1 MARDKKR
8 RRSLSRSSSSS
19 PERISSRRR
28 RNNRSR
34 SRDRRRR
41 SIERHRRSR
50 SRERRRSPR
59 DRYRRSRSRGRRTFS
74 RSRSRSFTRSRSRD
88 RRSKSHDGKRSR
100 SHDRDD
106 KKAEQPALSALA
118 AATAAAAAVTGALAA
133 AENTTLDKNAQQQQ
147 LDLEMQKRR
156 ERIEKWRQARKKTE
170 QAVAA
175 ALVLPVPGKK
185 WSLEDD
191 EEDDS
196 GPPPPPLKD
205 DPDDG
210 PGPPS
215 LKKKLDPDEADADTK
230 TEEVKK
236 EAEVKQEEEE
246 DDGIDPLDAYMMGIQ
261 NEVKQLKDKALKTD
275 VSAPA
280 PEKAN
285 NMVTM
290 IVGVAKKKED
300 KKKGELMEQNV
311 DALEYSSEEETE
323 DLQTTMNN
331 LQAGKAKK
339 PVSVS
344 LEDISYAPFRKNF
357 YIEVPEL
364 AKMTPGEV
372 ETLRA
377 ELEGIKVRGKGCPK
391 PIRNWAQ
398 CGVSKKVL
406 ELLKKHGFEKP
417 TPIQAQAIPAV
428 MSGRDLI
435 GIAKTGSGK
444 TLAFLLPMFRHIL
457 DQAPLE
463 DDDGPI
469 AVIMT
474 PTRELAMQIT
484 KDCKKFTKSLG
495 LRVVCVYGG
504 TGISEQ
510 IADLKRGA
518 EIIVCTPGRMIDML
532 AANNGRVTNFR
543 RTTYVVLDEADRMFD
558 MGFEPQVMRII
569 DSIRP
574 DRQTVMFSAT
584 FPRQMEALARRILIK
599 PIEILVGGRSVVC
612 KDVEQHV
619 VILTQEEKFFKL
631 LELLGLYQDK
641 GSAIVFVDKQEHADI
656 LLKDLMKAS
665 HNAMALHGGIDQFD
679 RDSTIVDFKAG
690 KVGVLIATSVAARGL
705 DVKHL
710 ILVVNFDCPNHYEDY
725 VHRCGR
731 TGRAGNKGYAYTF
744 ITEDQGRYTADVIKA
759 LELSGNPIPE
769 DLQKLFD
776 EYKARQE
783 AEGKK
788 VRGGSGF
795 SGKGFKFDE
804 AESHLK
810 TEKKKFQRAALG
822 IQDSDDED
830 AEGDI
835 DREIESM
842 LAPKKR
848 IKELLPGPSVTG
860 QTTPAPAVPGVPGTI
875 AGVAVP
881 LGAAATTAAPSG
893 TVSEKLEMARMLA
906 CRINMTR
913 TFSAPS
919 TPAPEVMMSAQSATE
934 AMMRGQYVPELPTPV
949 ISAKTLAEQRAEKL
963 HAKLN
968 YQPKVVE
975 EEPPEPPP
983 QKEKFQK
990 YEEELEINDF
1000 PQQARWKVTSK
1011 EAMAQISE
1019 YSEAG
1024 ITVRGTYYPP
1034 GKEPKGGDR
1043 KLYLAIESTSELA
1056 VSKARAEIIR
1066 LIKEEMVKMQ
1076 HSYQPINRGRYKV
1089 L

>member
-1 MARDKKR
+1 
-8 RRSLSRSSSSS
+8 
-19 PERISSRRR
+19 
-28 RNNRSR
+28 
-34 SRDRRRR
+34 
-41 SIERHRRSR
+41 
-50 SRERRRSPR
+50 
-59 DRYRRSRSRGRRTFS
+59 
-74 RSRSRSFTRSRSRD
+74 
-88 RRSKSHDGKRSR
+88 
-100 SHDRDD
+100 
-106 KKAEQPALSALA
+106 
-118 AATAAAAAVTGALAA
+118 
-133 AENTTLDKNAQQQQ
+133 
-147 LDLEMQKRR
+147 MQKRR
-156 ERIEKWRQARKKTE
+156 ERIEKWRQARKQSE
-170 QAVAA
+170 AA
-175 ALVLPVPGKK
+175 AAAVTLVLPVPGKK

-191 EEDDS
+191 EEDDT
-196 GPPPPPLKD
+196 GPPPPPIKD
-205 DPDDG
+205 ELDDG
-210 PGPPS
+210 PGPPV
-215 LKKKLDPDEADADTK
+215 KKEAVESDGESKAEDGDA
-230 TEEVKK
+230 EVKK
-236 EAEVKQEEEE
+236 EDSDVKKEEEE
-246 DDGIDPLDAYMMGIQ
+246 NDDIDPLDAYMMGIQ
-261 NEVKQLKDKALKTD
+261 NEVKQLKDKALKAD
-275 VSAPA
+275 GAPA
-280 PEKAN
+280 TEKSGN
-285 NMVTM
+285 NKVTM
-290 IVGVAKKKED
+290 IVGIAKKKEN
-300 KKKGELMEQNV
+300 KKKGELMEQNI
-311 DALEYSSEEETE
+311 DALEYSSEEEAE

-331 LQAGKAKK
+331 LQANKAKK
-339 PVSVS
+339 PATVSIDD
-344 LEDISYAPFRKNF
+344 LSYAPFRKNF

-364 AKMTPGEV
+364 AKMTAGEV
-372 ETLRA
+372 EALRA

-391 PIRNWAQ
+391 PIKNWAQ

-457 DQAPLE
+457 DQPPLE

-569 DSIRP
+569 DSVRP

-619 VILTQEEKFFKL
+619 VILKQDEKFFKL

-769 DLQKLFD
+769 DLQKMFD
-776 EYKARQE
+776 EYKAKQE

-848 IKELLPGPSVTG
+848 IKELMPGPSVTG
-860 QTTPAPAVPGVPGTI
+860 QAAPAPNVAGAPGIAIPGT
-875 AGVAVP
+875 AVP
-881 LGAAATTAAPSG
+881 LGAAPATNAPSG

-919 TPAPEVMMSAQSATE
+919 TPAPEITMTPQSATE
-934 AMMRGQYVPELPTPV
+934 AMLRGQYVPELPTPV

-968 YQPKVVE
+968 YQPKVIE

-983 QKEKFQK
+983 VKERFQK

-1024 ITVRGTYYPP
+1024 ITVRGTYYPS

>member
-1 MARDKKR
+1 M
-8 RRSLSRSSSSS
+8 
-19 PERISSRRR
+19 I
-28 RNNRSR
+28 
-34 SRDRRRR
+34 
-41 SIERHRRSR
+41 
-50 SRERRRSPR
+50 
-59 DRYRRSRSRGRRTFS
+59 
-74 RSRSRSFTRSRSRD
+74 
-88 RRSKSHDGKRSR
+88 
-100 SHDRDD
+100 
-106 KKAEQPALSALA
+106 
-118 AATAAAAAVTGALAA
+118 
-133 AENTTLDKNAQQQQ
+133 
-147 LDLEMQKRR
+147 
-156 ERIEKWRQARKKTE
+156 
-170 QAVAA
+170 
-175 ALVLPVPGKK
+175 VLPIPGKK

-191 EEDDS
+191 EEDES
-196 GPPPPPLKD
+196 GPPIKEE
-205 DPDDG
+205 
-210 PGPPS
+210 PS
-215 LKKKLDPDEADADTK
+215 DETK
-230 TEEVKK
+230 EVKK
-236 EAEVKQEEEE
+236 ESNGEEEAESKDEVQNEMDGEPKPEVKQE
-246 DDGIDPLDAYMMGIQ
+246 DDDEVDPLDAYMMDIQ
-261 NEVKQLKDKALKTD
+261 NEVKQLKDKALKGT
-275 VSAPA
+275 ATTTTKGE
-280 PEKAN
+280 EKPSK
-285 NMVTM
+285 VTM
-290 IVGVAKKKED
+290 MVGVAKKKED

-311 DALEYSSEEETE
+311 DALEYSSEEEGE
-323 DLQTTMNN
+323 DLHSAMNN
-331 LQAGKAKK
+331 LPGNKAKK
-339 PVSVS
+339 PATVSI
-344 LEDISYAPFRKNF
+344 EDISYAPFRKNF
-357 YIEVPEL
+357 YIEVPEM

-372 ETLRA
+372 ETMRA

-391 PIRNWAQ
+391 PIKNWAQ

-406 ELLKKHGFEKP
+406 EVLKKSGFEKP
-417 TPIQAQAIPAV
+417 TPIQAQGIPAV
-428 MSGRDLI
+428 MSGRDII

-444 TLAFLLPMFRHIL
+444 TLAFLLPMFRHIM
-457 DQAPLE
+457 DQPPLE

-484 KDCKKFTKSLG
+484 KDCKKFAKSLN

-518 EIIVCTPGRMIDML
+518 EVIVCTPGRMIDML

-543 RTTYVVLDEADRMFD
+543 RTTYIVLDEADRMFD

-569 DSIRP
+569 DSVRP

-584 FPRQMEALARRILIK
+584 FPRQMEALARRILNK

-612 KDVEQHV
+612 KEVEQHIV
-619 VILTQEEKFFKL
+619 LLSQEDKFLKL

-710 ILVVNFDCPNHYEDY
+710 ILVVNYDCPNHYEDY

-744 ITEDQGRYTADVIKA
+744 ITDEQGRYAADVSKA
-759 LELSGNPIPE
+759 LELSGNPVPE
-769 DLQKLFD
+769 ELQKLFND
-776 EYKARQE
+776 YKAQQE

-810 TEKKKFQRAALG
+810 SEKKKFQRAALG
-822 IQDSDDED
+822 MQDSDDED
-830 AEGDI
+830 AEADI
-835 DREIESM
+835 DREIETM

-848 IKELLPGPSVTG
+848 VKELMPGPSVT
-860 QTTPAPAVPGVPGTI
+860 APQGPLAQNLGKTLSNAPLVPVGPV
-875 AGVAVP
+875 GVAVP
-881 LGAAATTAAPSG
+881 GGNT
-893 TVSEKLEMARMLA
+893 SEKLELARMLA

-913 TFSAPS
+913 TFSTPSVQAPDIPQ
-919 TPAPEVMMSAQSATE
+919 TPQSAAE
-934 AMMRGQYVPELPTPV
+934 AMMRGQFVPELPTPV

-963 HAKLN
+963 HLKLN
-968 YQPKVVE
+968 YQPKIIE
-975 EEPPEPPP
+975 EEELEPPP
-983 QKEKFQK
+983 QKERFQK
-990 YEEELEINDF
+990 FEEELEINDF

-1034 GKEPKGGDR
+1034 GKEAKGGER
-1043 KLYLAIESTSELA
+1043 KLYLAIESTNELA

-1066 LIKEEMVKMQ
+1066 LIKEEMVRMQ